1 MRFEGRELKP
11 YAVPVSD
18 HTLGEGSVYFLVRFA
33 DDAML
38 IPEMD
43 TVVYIGKNLEGES
56 EDRYHFQ
63 DLASYQARGRLDPKQ
78 CDGPATLFNCG
89 IDELSGVYEFEAALE
104 ILMRCSLRRKAK
116 T

>member
-11 YAVPVSD
+11 YAEPVSAEI
-18 HTLGEGSVYFLVRFA
+18 LREGTVYFLVSFA

-63 DLASYQARGRLDPKQ
+63 DIDSYQARGRLDPRQ
-78 CDGPATLFNCG
+78 DDGPATLFKCG
-89 IDELSGVYEFEAALE
+89 LNELNGVYEFEAALE
-104 ILMRCSLRRKAK
+104 ILMGCSLRRKAK